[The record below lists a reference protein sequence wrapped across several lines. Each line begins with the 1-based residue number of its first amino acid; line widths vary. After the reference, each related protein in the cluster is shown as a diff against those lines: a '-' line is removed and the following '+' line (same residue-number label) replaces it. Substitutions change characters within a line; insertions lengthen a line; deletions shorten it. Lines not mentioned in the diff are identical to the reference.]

1 VNLCNDA
8 QHMDFQA
15 FTIPAPPAV
24 NCGSPVTFDGAPGD
38 ACVDSC
44 RYQGACAFGFGCTA
58 VGNVGGARI
67 GLCMPVGFGEVGAA
81 CASDTQCAF
90 AYCNQGKCSRD
101 CTADG
106 VCPGGST
113 CTAAGGQAPNVE
125 GVPFRRCL

>member
-1 VNLCNDA
+1 
-8 QHMDFQA
+8 
-15 FTIPAPPAV
+15 
-24 NCGSPVTFDGAPGD
+24 
-38 ACVDSC
+38 
-44 RYQGACAFGFGCTA
+44 
-58 VGNVGGARI
+58 
-67 GLCMPVGFGEVGAA
+67 MPVGFGEVGAA